1 MPTYTCFTAPGKLT
15 TEQKKELA
23 NWLTIAYLDE
33 FGLAR
38 YMTQVIF
45 NEVAKDDRYIGG
57 KPARSDL
64 VWIRCDV
71 RDGRS
76 VEMKAKLLHRIQQG
90 VAKIANVP
98 NETVWTYFCD
108 LRPENIMEWGHI
120 MPPLSNTMPKD
131 DTWFQELSDPFKE
144 YLRQLAA

>member
-1 MPTYTCFTAPGKLT
+1 MMVARGYVQFVQTTSRQEHRMPTYTCFTAPGKLT

-23 NWLTIAYLDE
+23 NWLTIAYLEE

-120 MPPLSNTMPKD
+120 MLPLRD
-131 DTWFQELSDPFKE
+131 
-144 YLRQLAA
+144 

>member
-15 TEQKKELA
+15 AEKKKELA
-23 NWLTIAYLDE
+23 DWLTAAYLEE

-57 KPARSDL
+57 KPARPDL

-76 VEMKAKLLHRIQQG
+76 VEMKARLLHRIQQG
-90 VAKIANVP
+90 VAKIASVP
-98 NETVWTYFCD
+98 EEAVWTYFCD

-120 MPPLSNTMPKD
+120 MPPLRDKMPND
-131 DTWFQELSDPFKE
+131 DTWFQELSGPFKE
-144 YLRQLAA
+144 YLRQLA

>member
-15 TEQKKELA
+15 AAQKKELA
-23 NWLTIAYLDE
+23 DWLTTVYLEE

-45 NEVAKDDRYIGG
+45 EEVAKEDRYIAG
-57 KPARSDL
+57 KPARPDL

-71 RDGRS
+71 REGRS
-76 VEMKAKLLHRIQQG
+76 VEMKTRLLHRIQQG

-98 NETVWTYFCD
+98 QEAVWTYFCD
-108 LRPENIMEWGHI
+108 LAPENIMEWGHI
-120 MPPLSNTMPKD
+120 MPPLRDTRPND